1 MKLTK
6 AQIKGKQEE
15 LGRAQA
21 HDYPAHKR
29 TPTRGMR
36 PSTPGGRAVLPPDQH
51 PPTPG
56 GIPAPTP
63 GGLQPRSRNN
73 QNKKQRRKTM
83 NETMEKAKLKF
94 EVRAQKVD

>member
-6 AQIKGKQEE
+6 AQIKEKQEE

-21 HDYPAHKR
+21 PVYPARKR

-51 PPTPG
+51 PSTPG
-56 GIPAPTP
+56 GISTPPP
-63 GGLQPRSRNN
+63 GG
-73 QNKKQRRKTM
+73 KITIIAKA
-83 NETMEKAKLKF
+83 ME
-94 EVRAQKVD
+94 

>member
-21 HDYPAHKR
+21 PVYPARKR

-36 PSTPGGRAVLPPDQH
+36 PSTPGGSTVLPPNQH
-51 PPTPG
+51 PSTPGGISTPTPG
-56 GIPAPTP
+56 GKITIIA
-63 GGLQPRSRNN
+63 
-73 QNKKQRRKTM
+73 KA
-83 NETMEKAKLKF
+83 ME
-94 EVRAQKVD
+94 